1 METRDEGRS
10 TPHGLGAPEITYP
23 VDPTWFLGTIHRSS
37 DLVVVI
43 DADTMIV
50 SMSEVGQAIL
60 GWANSEVVGR
70 SIAEFLH
77 PDDLDRAAEVMA
89 LEARGAFTTFRITP
103 ALYRIV
109 RADGSYVSLGINA
122 APSSTDDGSLVL
134 VARLDGDLV
143 ITDRLLEAVTAGE
156 PFGRQ
161 AALVLELGQWRHPD
175 EGYAILYRE
184 LHGEAS
190 ASTSDDLPP
199 VLCGREPVTGAT
211 PWELALATREDVVVS
226 DLSTVDHGD
235 PRIGLDLVA
244 RARDAGFIGCI
255 AAPVTDPGHAADAC
269 IVIWTRAEGPTGSGH
284 GYAIGNMRRALALV
298 LQQRAQID
306 ELERAARVDSLTGVT
321 SRAWFFDL
329 LDRATEHAAAG
340 SHILLYIDIDRF
352 KSINDAFGHAGGDRV
367 LAVAAGRLGV
377 VAPSGATVARLG
389 GDEFVIL
396 LPPGSAEDSAHDL
409 AQRIVEVMAEPIDLD
424 GTSLTVGASV
434 GVAVGDGAQH
444 AHDVLDAAD
453 RALFEAKARGRGRWH
468 AS

>member
-1 METRDEGRS
+1 METRDEGRATAS
-10 TPHGLGAPEITYP
+10 GLGAPDATGP
-23 VDPTWFLGTIHRSS
+23 VDANWFLASVRQGS
-37 DLVVVI
+37 DLIVVI
-43 DADTMIV
+43 DANTTVLSV
-50 SMSEVGQAIL
+50 SEAGRALL
-60 GWANSEVVGR
+60 GWVPAQVVGR

-89 LEARGAFTTFRITP
+89 LEARGAFSTFRITP
-103 ALYRIV
+103 ALYRVV
-109 RADGSYVSLGINA
+109 RSDGSYVSLGINA
-122 APSSTDDGSLVL
+122 APSADGDGALVL

-156 PFGRQ
+156 PFDRQ
-161 AALVLELGQWRHPD
+161 AALVMELGQWRHPD

-184 LHGEAS
+184 LDGAAS
-190 ASTSDDLPP
+190 ASTSEGLPP
-199 VLCGREPVTGAT
+199 ALCGQESLAGAT
-211 PWELALATREDVVVS
+211 PWDLALATHEDVVVS
-226 DLSTVDHGD
+226 DLSVTDDTD
-235 PRIGLDLVA
+235 PRIGPDLVA

-255 AAPVTDPGHAADAC
+255 AAPVADPGHAAGAC

-306 ELERAARVDSLTGVT
+306 ELERAARVDNLTGVT

-329 LDRATEHAAAG
+329 MDRATEHSAAG
-340 SHILLYIDIDRF
+340 SHILLYIDVDRF

-367 LAVAAGRLGV
+367 LAVAAGRLGA
-377 VAPSGATVARLG
+377 VAPPSATVARLG

-396 LPPGSAEDSAHDL
+396 LPPGSPVASAHDL

-434 GVAVGDGAQH
+434 GVAVGEGGQNP
-444 AHDVLDAAD
+444 HDVLDAAD

-468 AS
+468 AN